1 MKMLAWVIGLELLG
15 IVIVLIILGHG
26 KIQRELSGNSPADR
40 NDGAIIG
47 ADKHPAYEPSVGL
60 SWRRMVEPL
69 EHAPC
74 GYSLAVLSR
83 G

>member
-40 NDGAIIG
+40 NDGAITVPI
-47 ADKHPAYEPSVGL
+47 ST
-60 SWRRMVEPL
+60 PL
-69 EHAPC
+69 MNRAL
-74 GYSLAVLSR
+74 GSLGGVW
-83 G
+83 